1 MKFDIDESLL
11 WKGKPK
17 QGIVFTKSDIFMI
30 PFSVLWAGFTVFWEI
45 NVLRIKDAP
54 VFFTLW
60 GIPFILAGIY
70 ITIGR
75 FIHDYLARK
84 NTEYFVTDKRVI
96 IVKYKRIESIPKGKW
111 TTLRLIEYV
120 NGTGTILFA
129 EPPSFFHRS
138 GFPSYG
144 LSSELSV
151 PGFYK
156 IKDAKN
162 VMKLLEE

>member
-30 PFSVLWAGFTVFWEI
+30 PFSVLWAGFAVFWEI
-45 NVLRIKDAP
+45 NVLRIKDVP
-54 VFFTLW
+54 IFFTLW

-75 FIHDYLARK
+75 FIHDYLNRK

-96 IVKYKRIESIPKGKW
+96 IVKYKRIESIPKGK
-111 TTLRLIEYV
+111 RI
-120 NGTGTILFA
+120 IL
-129 EPPSFFHRS
+129 
-138 GFPSYG
+138 
-144 LSSELSV
+144 
-151 PGFYK
+151 
-156 IKDAKN
+156 
-162 VMKLLEE
+162 